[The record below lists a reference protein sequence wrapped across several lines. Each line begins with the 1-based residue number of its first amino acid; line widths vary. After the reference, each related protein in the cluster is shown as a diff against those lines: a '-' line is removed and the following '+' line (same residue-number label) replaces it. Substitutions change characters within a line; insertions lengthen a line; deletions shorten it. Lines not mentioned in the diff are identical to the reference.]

1 MLLANIN
8 YSFVWNL
15 CAAGIEL
22 LFKVILSLSRKVV
35 FESPSKLIKNVFYLM
50 LATNWQ
56 HSSQQTGQQIITIH
70 ILSNISRSIGNQ
82 AVKFSHLITYN
93 MFFLKKNRTQNEVEK
108 LVPDSIWIS
117 GYIALDQ
124 QSEML

>member
-1 MLLANIN
+1 
-8 YSFVWNL
+8 
-15 CAAGIEL
+15 
-22 LFKVILSLSRKVV
+22 
-35 FESPSKLIKNVFYLM
+35 M
-50 LATNWQ
+50 LATNLQ
-56 HSSQQTGQQIITIH
+56 HSSQQTGQQIITVH

>member
-1 MLLANIN
+1 
-8 YSFVWNL
+8 
-15 CAAGIEL
+15 
-22 LFKVILSLSRKVV
+22 
-35 FESPSKLIKNVFYLM
+35 M

-56 HSSQQTGQQIITIH
+56 HSSQQTGQQIITVH

-82 AVKFSHLITYN
+82 SVKFSHLITYN

>member
-1 MLLANIN
+1 
-8 YSFVWNL
+8 
-15 CAAGIEL
+15 
-22 LFKVILSLSRKVV
+22 
-35 FESPSKLIKNVFYLM
+35 M

-56 HSSQQTGQQIITIH
+56 HSSQQTGQQIIAIH

-108 LVPDSIWIS
+108 LVTDSIWIS

>member
-1 MLLANIN
+1 
-8 YSFVWNL
+8 
-15 CAAGIEL
+15 
-22 LFKVILSLSRKVV
+22 
-35 FESPSKLIKNVFYLM
+35 M

-56 HSSQQTGQQIITIH
+56 HSSQQTGQQIITVH